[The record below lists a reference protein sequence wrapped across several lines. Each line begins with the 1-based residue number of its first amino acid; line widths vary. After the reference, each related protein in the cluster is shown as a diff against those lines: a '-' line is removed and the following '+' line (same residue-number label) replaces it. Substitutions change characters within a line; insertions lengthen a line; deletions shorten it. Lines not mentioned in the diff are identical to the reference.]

1 MKFNKLT
8 IGFGAMALMFTS
20 CDKAADQEYTP
31 AAPVPT
37 PAAYFSLDSDDEVI
51 IDENQTEF
59 SIPVYRAN
67 TTEASTVDVKC
78 DVNGNYFTYV
88 LIDADGN
95 PQSVNP
101 TVSGDNSSVTLPVTF
116 AKGEGA
122 AKIKVTYKWEDMAA
136 NAGKEYIFKL
146 ATEGEDSPYFKTTAD
161 VSAMFIPWENVVGP
175 KGETTGKFI
184 DLLIF
189 SGFSLSG
196 GNDPFE
202 FEVTIQSN
210 PISKGI
216 FRVLTPYANMFTNSS
231 SDSFQYVGGDV
242 VNIMYI
248 NASDPN
254 NVYLCDRVGKP
265 QPLYDTYYVLSPEY
279 GQITYWD
286 RAAGAILNEDL
297 DTGERVYPSAGG
309 ETATYETQEV
319 DGVEYPNT
327 IVFPDDHFYVSHG
340 PVTVANGKELQI
352 LFPGGKEKKA
362 WNDLGMGSYTEGI
375 LYWNTEG
382 KTITYQVPVQQNI
395 NNPDMYRMV
404 NPYTNWWPEEYPTDE
419 DYYVQLDASDPNMV
433 LVPLSKTGNVVKVG
447 KKFYDFSVIN
457 AASFYLYYAQQEL
470 TPSQIVAQGL
480 NDTMEDNVISLANLY
495 GYAMGSDGNSVQS
508 YIPSEM
514 NSPGCKLVLP
524 TGDAPAPSNFV
535 EPGARNITK
544 TNLHKR
550 FDGGVLIAK
559 RMFDINFN
567 M

>member
-8 IGFGAMALMFTS
+8 IGFGAMALMLTS

-95 PQSVNP
+95 PQNVNP

-116 AKGEGA
+116 AKGEGTA
-122 AKIKVTYKWEDMAA
+122 NIKVTYKWEDMAA

-146 ATEGEDSPYFKTTAD
+146 ATEGEDSPYSKTTAD

-184 DLLIF
+184 DLLIY

-231 SDSFQYVGGDV
+231 GDSFQYVGGGFGHILCTVSRIRTD
-242 VNIMYI
+242 YI
-248 NASDPN
+248 
-254 NVYLCDRVGKP
+254 L
-265 QPLYDTYYVLSPEY
+265 
-279 GQITYWD
+279 
-286 RAAGAILNEDL
+286 
-297 DTGERVYPSAGG
+297 
-309 ETATYETQEV
+309 
-319 DGVEYPNT
+319 
-327 IVFPDDHFYVSHG
+327 G
-340 PVTVANGKELQI
+340 PCCRCH
-352 LFPGGKEKKA
+352 
-362 WNDLGMGSYTEGI
+362 S
-375 LYWNTEG
+375 
-382 KTITYQVPVQQNI
+382 
-395 NNPDMYRMV
+395 
-404 NPYTNWWPEEYPTDE
+404 
-419 DYYVQLDASDPNMV
+419 
-433 LVPLSKTGNVVKVG
+433 
-447 KKFYDFSVIN
+447 
-457 AASFYLYYAQQEL
+457 
-470 TPSQIVAQGL
+470 
-480 NDTMEDNVISLANLY
+480 
-495 GYAMGSDGNSVQS
+495 
-508 YIPSEM
+508 
-514 NSPGCKLVLP
+514 
-524 TGDAPAPSNFV
+524 
-535 EPGARNITK
+535 
-544 TNLHKR
+544 
-550 FDGGVLIAK
+550 
-559 RMFDINFN
+559 
-567 M
+567 

>member
-8 IGFGAMALMFTS
+8 IGFGAMALMLTS

-95 PQSVNP
+95 PQNVNP

-116 AKGEGA
+116 AKGEGTA
-122 AKIKVTYKWEDMAA
+122 NIKVTYKWEDMAA

-184 DLLIF
+184 DLLIY

-216 FRVLTPYANMFTNSS
+216 FRVLTPYANMFTNSCMTH
-231 SDSFQYVGGDV
+231 
-242 VNIMYI
+242 IMYC
-248 NASDPN
+248 
-254 NVYLCDRVGKP
+254 L
-265 QPLYDTYYVLSPEY
+265 
-279 GQITYWD
+279 
-286 RAAGAILNEDL
+286 
-297 DTGERVYPSAGG
+297 
-309 ETATYETQEV
+309 
-319 DGVEYPNT
+319 PNT
-327 IVFPDDHFYVSHG
+327 DRLHTGTVL
-340 PVTVANGKELQI
+340 PVPFLTRTLTQASVYIPAQ
-352 LFPGGKEKKA
+352 A
-362 WNDLGMGSYTEGI
+362 
-375 LYWNTEG
+375 
-382 KTITYQVPVQQNI
+382 
-395 NNPDMYRMV
+395 
-404 NPYTNWWPEEYPTDE
+404 
-419 DYYVQLDASDPNMV
+419 VQLLLMRLRKLTASSTPT
-433 LVPLSKTGNVVKVG
+433 LS
-447 KKFYDFSVIN
+447 Y
-457 AASFYLYYAQQEL
+457 
-470 TPSQIVAQGL
+470 
-480 NDTMEDNVISLANLY
+480 
-495 GYAMGSDGNSVQS
+495 
-508 YIPSEM
+508 
-514 NSPGCKLVLP
+514 SP
-524 TGDAPAPSNFV
+524 
-535 EPGARNITK
+535 
-544 TNLHKR
+544 TNTST
-550 FDGGVLIAK
+550 
-559 RMFDINFN
+559 
-567 M
+567 